1 MKYKGYKSIMAVG
14 VALSLLAGV
23 SWAEAAK
30 VITLLGCPTTQ
41 KKLLGMFSKDKRR
54 VQFKDEIKKASGG
67 GNAVMAEITSTQGT
81 ECILEIVQEE
91 GLSYFVSMEMV
102 EASSRT

>member
-1 MKYKGYKSIMAVG
+1 
-14 VALSLLAGV
+14 
-23 SWAEAAK
+23 
-30 VITLLGCPTTQ
+30 
-41 KKLLGMFSKDKRR
+41 
-54 VQFKDEIKKASGG
+54 
-67 GNAVMAEITSTQGT
+67 MAEITSTQGT